1 MIDNQLNIYI
11 CYICIK
17 PVFPWLIHRSFG
29 LNLHAG
35 GAGHVKNPH
44 VTHRDHGFPDS
55 LAF

>member
-11 CYICIK
+11 CYICIA